1 MGGSEVNPRDRQRNH
16 ILTLLAQEWEKHPNL
31 RFGQLVENLIRPGV
45 SGFDQEQEHWE
56 HCVFNV
62 PDEVALKRLMEGI
75 PA

>member
-1 MGGSEVNPRDRQRNH
+1 MNPRDRQRNH

-31 RFGQLVENLIRPGV
+31 RFGQLIENLIRPGV
-45 SGFDQEQEHWE
+45 AGFDQEQEHWE
-56 HCVFNV
+56 HCVFHV